1 MNDVPDTRPEARAA
15 QLMQQVYGDLRRL
28 ARAFLARERQAHTLQ
43 ATALVHEAWLRL
55 ADQSRVDWQGR
66 THFFAV
72 GAKVMRRLLVDH
84 ARRHRRQRRGGDWQ
98 RVTLGA
104 LDLDGPAAGLPLHD
118 LLALNDALTRLAEVD
133 PREAQV
139 VELRFFAGL
148 ELEEIATLLGV
159 SRRTVAGDWSHA
171 RAWLT
176 AQLEAPPRV

>member
-1 MNDVPDTRPEARAA
+1 MP
-15 QLMQQVYGDLRRL
+15 QVYDDLRRL
-28 ARAFLARERQAHTLQ
+28 ARAFLARERQAGTLQ
-43 ATALVHEAWLRL
+43 PTALVHEAWLRL
-55 ADQSRVDWQGR
+55 AGQSRVAWQGR

-104 LDLDGPAAGLPLHD
+104 VDFGAPAAGLSLHD
-118 LLALNDALTRLAEVD
+118 LLALNDALTRLAEID
-133 PREAQV
+133 AREAQV

-148 ELEEIATLLGV
+148 ELEQIAELLGV

-171 RAWLT
+171 RAWLA
-176 AQLEAPPRV
+176 AQLEAAPRA